1 MERQHPWPVAA
12 AAAGTDREGGAGAA
26 GSGQGGTSTGA
37 SRGPLHGVRVVEL
50 AGIGPAPMAGML
62 LAELGADVV
71 RVARPSVQVLPD
83 LLARGKRELVV
94 DLKQPQGVETV
105 LGLAARADILLE
117 GYRPGVTE
125 RLGLGPDR
133 VLERNPTLVYGRMT
147 GWGQHGPRAT
157 TAGHDINYLS
167 VTGALDAIGRAS
179 GPPQV
184 PLNLLGDFGG
194 GSLYLVTGVLAALHH
209 ARVTGE
215 GQVVDAAI
223 VDGVTHLSSMIW
235 SERHHNGWRDERG
248 SNLLDTGAPFYDVYE
263 TADGGWYAVG
273 ALEPQFYRQFVELLG
288 APEWAGK
295 QHDRA
300 GWDRMREAFAARFAT
315 RTRAAWDEVFT
326 GTDACATPVLGWA
339 EAERDAHLRARGTH
353 ARTDGHTVPA
363 PAPRFSRTPGRLAE
377 PAPGDRDVLN
387 DWGVGDAVEPNRAGV
402 TGARW
407 AT

>member
-1 MERQHPWPVAA
+1 MEREQPWQ
-12 AAAGTDREGGAGAA
+12 AAAGSDREGAAGAA
-26 GSGQGGTSTGA
+26 GAGPEDVPQ
-37 SRGPLHGVRVVEL
+37 GPLQGVRVVEL

-71 RVARPSVQVLPD
+71 RIARPSAQVLHD
-83 LLARGKRELVV
+83 LLARGKRELIV
-94 DLKQPQGVETV
+94 DLKRPQGVETV
-105 LGLAARADILLE
+105 LGLAARADVLLE

-133 VLERNPTLVYGRMT
+133 VLERNPALVYGRMT

-157 TAGHDINYLS
+157 SAGHDINYLS
-167 VTGALDAIGRAS
+167 ITGALAAIGRAG

-209 ARVTGE
+209 ARATGE

-288 APEWAGK
+288 APEWAGR

-300 GWDRMREAFAARFAT
+300 GWDDMREAFAARFAT
-315 RTRAAWDEVFT
+315 RTRAAWDDVFSS
-326 GTDACATPVLGWA
+326 TDACATPVLDWA
-339 EAERDAHLRARGTH
+339 EAEQDAHLRARDAH

-363 PAPRFSRTPGRLAE
+363 PAPRFSRTPGRLAQ
-377 PAPGDRDVLN
+377 PDPGDRDVLD
-387 DWGVGDAVEPNRAGV
+387 DWGVGGAGEPDRVSV
-402 TGARW
+402 TGAR
-407 AT
+407 